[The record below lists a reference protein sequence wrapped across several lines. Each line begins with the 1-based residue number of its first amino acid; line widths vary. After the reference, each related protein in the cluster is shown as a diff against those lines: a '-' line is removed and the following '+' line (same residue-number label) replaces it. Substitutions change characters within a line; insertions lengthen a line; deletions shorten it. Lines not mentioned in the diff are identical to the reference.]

1 MTSINKR
8 LKDLFSAMK
17 KITEVYYESPEG
29 KQYSDYEMWT
39 LGVQSKYPGASIV
52 PEGDTE
58 GAYSGHTS
66 VGYWD
71 HQIQNG
77 IVFDLN
83 VIKKESIDNATFQAT
98 DFTEDEIKNIQTIM
112 SEAKLDLSGIVMFGQ
127 YALIKFESGVVELVK
142 KEDAEFS
149 DFKSFTDF
157 NDMMKNLKSSI
168 PVEQPTFENNAGGF
182 NIEGFLQNMAPY
194 VNDINSFVDYDANQS
209 TYFVVIPFS
218 ALKSKL
224 EFANTPAT
232 SDNKDVAN
240 KIIKIA
246 ELYPRCLSSH
256 VEWAKQEIRLV
267 FTDKTAVKESL
278 YTAMLLEFVEKDSM
292 RIRDIVTKSN
302 TVTANGITSN
312 QAKQIQLA
320 SNMAK
325 SITDKNKAFDRG
337 QAAVSI
343 LGADSEIAQIFF
355 NRAKE
360 LGYPVDSELSKPA
373 KIKVL
378 PGSKLPPDQQYKNK
392 YKEQSLGRRRGI
404 SILPCGSLNL
414 ISGDNKHFNVR
425 ENGSTIEVWN
435 SGGKYKAV
443 ITAGTR
449 PIHEIG
455 ERAQFVHDQSP
466 SRELF
471 SGVMVD
477 YIIASSMEELIP
489 LYGKSMMCYVYK

>member
-1 MTSINKR
+1 
-8 LKDLFSAMK
+8 MK

-39 LGVQSKYPGASIV
+39 LGVQSKYPGAAIK
-52 PEGDTE
+52 PEGDNE
-58 GAYSGHTS
+58 GAYSGHTA

-77 IVFDLN
+77 VVFDLN
-83 VIKKESIDNATFQAT
+83 VIKKESIDNTTFQAT
-98 DFTEDEIKNIQTIM
+98 DFTEDEIKKIQSIM
-112 SEAKLDLSGIVMFGQ
+112 PEAKLDLSGIVIFGT
-127 YALIKFESGVVELVK
+127 YALIKFESGVVELLK
-142 KEDAEFS
+142 RDGTEFS
-149 DFKSFTDF
+149 DFKPFKDF
-157 NDMMKNLKSSI
+157 NDMITNLKAAAV
-168 PVEQPTFENNAGGF
+168 PEQQPTFENNAGGF
-182 NIEGFLQNMAPY
+182 NIQGFLQNMEPY
-194 VNDINSFVDYDANQS
+194 VNNINSFVDYDANQS

-256 VEWAKQEIRLV
+256 VEWTKQEIRLV
-267 FTDKTAVKESL
+267 FTDKTSVKESL
-278 YTAMLLEFVEKDSM
+278 YTTMLLEFVEKDAM

-302 TVTANGITSN
+302 TVTANGVTSN

-373 KIKVL
+373 KTKVL

-414 ISGDNKHFNVR
+414 ISGENKYFNVR
-425 ENGSTIEVWN
+425 NDGDSTIEVWN
-435 SGGKYKAV
+435 SGGGKYKAV

-455 ERAQFVHDQSP
+455 ESAQFVHDQSP

-471 SGVMVD
+471 YGKMVD